1 MKKLSIIFAFSL
13 LLMLGGCS
21 AIRRTMH
28 AGEVA
33 RINNIKATIV
43 TSQGDINFYL
53 YPEAAPVTVAN
64 FINLA
69 KRGFYDD
76 LKFHRVVDNFMVQG
90 GDPLENGLGGPGYQ
104 IEDEFVEWLDFYQTG
119 ILAMANAGPNTGGSQ
134 FFMTMYPADWL
145 NHKHTV
151 FGEVISDADLAVIRK
166 LEVGDRIKEIR
177 FDGDID
183 FFLALEKDRVD
194 EWNAILD
201 REHPG
206 LKEYPVKD
214 ITDPSFAET
223 YSNYKSELERIQ
235 REKIDTEEPYD
246 PKFIP
251 KWIRYIDN
259 KYTASKEK
267 KEEKAPSEVL
277 GDHSNDIKDLSS
289 FSIQASNDGTVVEK
303 VSTSDDFTDTTTTAV
318 IKEDDNT
325 PVDPENS
332 DTNKTDTDTNVNDK
346 ENTSNT
352 DNSNNAE

>member
-1 MKKLSIIFAFSL
+1 MKRLSLISAL
-13 LLMLGGCS
+13 LLLLILGGCS
-21 AIRRTMH
+21 SLKRAMK
-28 AGEVA
+28 AGEIA
-33 RINNIKATIV
+33 KINNIKATIV

-90 GDPLENGLGGPGYQ
+90 GDPLETGLGGPGYQ

-134 FFMTMYPADWL
+134 FFMTMYAADWL

-151 FGEVISDADLAVIRK
+151 FGEVIADSDLAVIKK

-177 FDGDID
+177 FEGDID

-201 REHPG
+201 SEHPG

-223 YSNYKSELERIQ
+223 YTNYKSELERI
-235 REKIDTEEPYD
+235 REQKVKLQKPYD

-251 KWIRYIDN
+251 AWIRYIDN
-259 KYTASKEK
+259 KFTEAEEK
-267 KEEKAPSEVL
+267 KGIVTDSEKLTAHEPTKEFES
-277 GDHSNDIKDLSS
+277 
-289 FSIQASNDGTVVEK
+289 
-303 VSTSDDFTDTTTTAV
+303 VSVGITSDGETTEEVTTTEEGSLESESTEIVTPVEETDTT
-318 IKEDDNT
+318 EDEEDS
-325 PVDPENS
+325 EN
-332 DTNKTDTDTNVNDK
+332 K
-346 ENTSNT
+346 
-352 DNSNNAE
+352 